1 MPVVNRAAL
10 AAVPALVVGLLAGCG
25 AGASTSVPDD
35 DMNEARAVFDGYGA
49 ALGERDFAVACN
61 SLTQRARAQVVEAVT
76 LGRSTAG
83 VTCERAFQAM
93 YGQAQLAQV
102 LDAERAA
109 VFAIAMTGTGTRE
122 DQVLIS
128 YRNSSGEHTARLVR
142 EGGTWHID
150 AAG

>member
-1 MPVVNRAAL
+1 MNRAAR

-25 AGASTSVPDD
+25 AGASTSAADD
-35 DMNEARAVFDGYGA
+35 DVHAARAVFDGYGA
-49 ALGERDFAVACN
+49 ALRDRDFAVACN

-76 LGRSTAG
+76 LGGSTAG

-93 YGQAQLAQV
+93 YGQAQLAQA
-102 LDAERAA
+102 LDADDAA
-109 VFAIAMTGTGTRE
+109 VFAIAMTGVGTSDERA
-122 DQVLIS
+122 LIS

-142 EGGTWHID
+142 ESGTWHID